1 MPTPFPGAV
10 GVCVSELSK
19 SRLLRGKKPR
29 LTTRFFAQISFLL
42 SQDGRSDT
50 TRTCDPFIPNEVRS
64 QLRYTPTA
72 FLLYMINTGV
82 STDSRRKILRKRKFI
97 LKKDLQN
104 TRSCGNISKYDCQM
118 GIYTLICVEAGG
130 CGSAPDCSRFFRGV
144 CPILNRAKK
153 SEKRGNR
160 RAAPGRPCVRF
171 IRGSCEFRLCPRG
184 LPRFLSVVRTA
195 GFSIPAGETPG
206 TVLENAKRPRT
217 I

>member
-1 MPTPFPGAV
+1 MGRRIVLANT
-10 GVCVSELSK
+10 LSRSGWRMCFGTFEIQAFEMQK
-19 SRLLRGKKPR
+19 TA
-29 LTTRFFAQISFLL
+29 LTTRFFAQISFWL
-42 SQDGRSDT
+42 SQYGRSDT
-50 TRTCDPFIPNEVRS
+50 TRTCDPFIPNEVRY

-144 CPILNRAKK
+144 CPILNRAK
-153 SEKRGNR
+153 EFARLEP
-160 RAAPGRPCVRF
+160 PGLARQ
-171 IRGSCEFRLCPRG
+171 
-184 LPRFLSVVRTA
+184 A
-195 GFSIPAGETPG
+195 G
-206 TVLENAKRPRT
+206 
-217 I
+217 

>member
-1 MPTPFPGAV
+1 MCFGTFEIQAF
-10 GVCVSELSK
+10 EMQK
-19 SRLLRGKKPR
+19 TA
-29 LTTRFFAQISFLL
+29 LTTRFFAQISFWL
-42 SQDGRSDT
+42 SQYGRSDT
-50 TRTCDPFIPNEVRS
+50 TRTCDPFIPNEVRY

-82 STDSRRKILRKRKFI
+82 STH
-97 LKKDLQN
+97 
-104 TRSCGNISKYDCQM
+104 SKYDCQM